1 MEKLILLVQNNSGF
15 KSQGCN
21 WGYSDKKNKIAST
34 KNIIAS
40 SKKQQQMLNKTS
52 PDV

>member
-15 KSQGCN
+15 KSQECN
-21 WGYSDKKNKIAST
+21 WGYSDLTET
-34 KNIIAS
+34 KNGPAS
-40 SKKQQQMLNKTS
+40 SKQQQQMLNKTS